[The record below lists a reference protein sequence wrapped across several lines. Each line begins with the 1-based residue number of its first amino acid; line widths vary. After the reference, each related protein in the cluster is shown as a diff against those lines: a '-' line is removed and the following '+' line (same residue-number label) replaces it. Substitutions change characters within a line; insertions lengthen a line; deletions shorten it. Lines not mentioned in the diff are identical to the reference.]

1 MAQMKRTV
9 IVASAMVALTACAP
23 AGYDGANSSAAEPVA
38 VAAAE
43 PTAAVEP
50 EASAS
55 AEAPAAEQA
64 PPPADVRLTDQL
76 VGKKVARMGNV
87 VMDQDGWILYR
98 FDKDSADPPSSN
110 CVDKCAQVWPPA
122 LTDGNPQLQGV
133 SDDKVGTVT
142 RQDGTRQITIGGWP
156 VYRYIGDKKP
166 GQWKGQGVGGT
177 WFVVDPNGKKNLT
190 CLPTGTPKAVAP
202 PASSDSGSG
211 DSGYSY

>member
-43 PTAAVEP
+43 PTASVEP

-55 AEAPAAEQA
+55 AEAPVADA
-64 PPPADVRLTDQL
+64 PPPADVDLTEQL
-76 VGKKVARMGNV
+76 IGKKIARMGNV
-87 VMDQDGWILYR
+87 VTDQDGWVLYR
-98 FDKDSADPPSSN
+98 FDKDTADPPASN

-122 LTDGNPQLQGV
+122 LTDGNPQLTGL
-133 SDDKVGTVT
+133 SDDKVGSVT
-142 RQDGTRQITIGGWP
+142 RQDGTRQLTIGGWP

-166 GQWKGQGVGGT
+166 GQWKGQAVGGT
-177 WFVVDPNGKKNLT
+177 WFVVDQNGKKNLT
-190 CLPTGTPKAVAP
+190 CLPTSTPKAVAP
-202 PASSDSGSG
+202 PADSGTSDSGG
-211 DSGYSY
+211 SGYSY

>member
-1 MAQMKRTV
+1 MAHLKRTTV

-43 PTAAVEP
+43 PTASAEP

-55 AEAPAAEQA
+55 PDAPADKA
-64 PPPADVRLTDQL
+64 PPSDVQLTDEL
-76 VGKKVARMGNV
+76 VGKKLPRMGKV
-87 VMDQDGWILYR
+87 VTDQDGWVLYR
-98 FDKDSADPPSSN
+98 FDKDSADPPQSN

-190 CLPTGTPKAVAP
+190 CLPSGTPKAVAP
-202 PASSDSGSG
+202 PASGDSGG

>member
-1 MAQMKRTV
+1 MAHLKRTTV

-43 PTAAVEP
+43 PTASAEP

-55 AEAPAAEQA
+55 PDAAADDQA
-64 PPPADVRLTDQL
+64 PPSDVKLTDEL
-76 VGKKVARMGNV
+76 VGKKLPRMGRV
-87 VMDQDGWILYR
+87 VTDQDGWVLYR
-98 FDKDSADPPSSN
+98 FDKDSADPPQSN

-122 LTDGNPQLQGV
+122 LTDGNPQLEGV

-202 PASSDSGSG
+202 PSSGDSGG